1 MAGLHFPITAD
12 NGSFMRA
19 INEVTSGMRDA
30 SRQIES
36 EGGNIDRV
44 ISTIKTGIA
53 TLGIGLGF
61 KELSGQIFQTRA
73 QFEQLEIAF
82 TTMLGS
88 AEKANALLAQL
99 KQTAAKTPFEM
110 EDVVGGAKSLLAYG
124 IEAEKVNDTLIRLGD
139 IASGLSIPLND
150 LTYLYGTTMVQG
162 RMFTQDFRQFQGRGI
177 PIADELAKVLGI
189 AKDKVGEAVTAGK
202 VGAKELEA
210 AIQSMT
216 NEGGRFGGLMAK
228 QSDSLK
234 GKWENIKD
242 TIGLMFN
249 EMGTQTS
256 GVMNLTLDATA
267 SIVDHWQEVV
277 GVLGTV
283 AAAYGSQKAIL
294 MLDTAFTAAKNDFG
308 YKAEIEQLQALIPV
322 KEEAAKTD
330 LEQAVASGKL
340 TQSKA
345 DQIAA
350 LREEANAQLE
360 ALTAKET
367 AAKAEAV
374 AATEKLDSIKEEILG
389 IEDLKQSLLEQYT
402 AAINA
407 GDAEKAQA
415 IATDIA
421 STETWLKEESS
432 TAATIA
438 EEAKAAATN
447 AAAASEARETLATQ
461 INTAQTA
468 GNSAA
473 TGILTIAKEK
483 LALAGAKV
491 NAVLK
496 ANQFAIVTGA
506 VIALGFAIY
515 KLISYQTDYQKATE
529 SANKAADSQMSSMHK
544 EQSELNELKKRLES
558 AKNGSDE
565 WKVAKDQIVT
575 QFGKY
580 HSGLDEEIKKTGTLA
595 SSYDRLTESIRLS
608 AAARAM
614 DKYRTENDVS
624 DDIDKTQE
632 VIRKS
637 LTERKLM
644 KVDAKG
650 NVIKNEKGGFEYID
664 GLAGPL
670 LESIMQKVYESYDT
684 GDLSSLT
691 AKERAYLNQTGQLVK
706 LDGAR
711 TLYQKTVGK
720 VQTNKK
726 GEVTVA
732 QRYGT
737 TVDKIDGRTTVVE
750 GDTSKNL
757 KEAYDKAAKD
767 YKAAAKKVEEMKK
780 NRSAYTEKQW
790 EDAQTELKSA
800 KEAYEKAGGET
811 KTKKSSGSTPEQIES
826 RQTDAHQ
833 KLLDLMKQ
841 QAEERLKLQQDYEY
855 QQWQNRIDLMDEGE
869 AKVIAQMELDQSK
882 ERASLEEQKKQAI
895 QAEIARQK
903 ALFDAQQDEL
913 ATGNKKYAKKVFN
926 PDTDVKQDEIKVITD
941 RFDALNTNL
950 LSKQKKAEQDR
961 LNAAQ
966 ESFNSYLQE
975 FGTYQQKREAIQADY
990 DKRISEAA
998 NTGDSMMLEAQKNK
1012 ALSDLDYQQWIGSEE
1027 IALAFGDISNLSNQ
1041 TISQLISDMEKY
1053 REKVV
1058 ATFDPDKIEKYEEAL
1073 NKLRMAD
1080 VENSFSAFGNMVPE
1094 YFTKRLAIQKQIN
1107 DQAQIG
1113 LELVQKQNE
1122 LNIRTDATKGA
1133 IKVQAKSAGY
1143 SISDKDLAD
1152 PKKVQQIA
1160 DKLGKSA
1167 SSGDKL
1173 TSALHNALLELLKLN
1188 KEGADLE
1195 EATKS
1200 WDGNFSHLKETL
1212 ASLDGEAKFQA
1223 ITESVGSAAGL
1234 VGNLAGQA
1242 SEMADALGAEGL
1254 GEAMSYL
1261 DEAMGSVQNIA
1272 SGFAQGGLV
1281 GGIAAA
1287 AGEVMK
1293 WVTKLAMAGDARHQ
1307 KNIEKLQERIDDL
1320 QKSYDKLGKSVDDAF
1335 STDASAMIEQ
1345 QNAMLRQQK
1354 VLIQQQMAEEEA
1366 KKKKDNDKIDEY
1378 KERLE
1383 EIDELLD
1390 ENKDKA
1396 KEAIIGKD
1404 VKSAIDEFASLY
1416 AGAWED
1422 GTDAAQASM
1431 KAVKSIISSALTE
1444 LLKKNIQPAAER
1456 FYDALADAMAD
1467 GILTDAELANLD
1479 IIKSQMDAMASF
1491 GEDQYKKIQERYKD
1505 LDELREELTDIS
1517 FDSVSD
1523 NFKSLLSD
1531 METTTEDFTDSFTE
1545 MLRNALVEGLM
1556 DSKYD
1561 ALLKEWYAEFAKAM
1575 ENHQLSDEERERL
1588 RQQYQ
1593 SIVDQGIADRDA
1605 INSIVGGGAY
1615 SQQASSGSAWNM
1627 NQETG
1632 DELNGRFTAMVELE
1646 ATNNTLV
1653 SAGNSLAAS
1662 ILSTLQAMAAAS
1674 KTVAVSGDNE
1684 TLLSI
1689 RDMMFLSTGHLDDI
1703 AKYTKHLQSMSDDI
1717 TKMKEAI
1724 ERI

>member
-30 SRQIES
+30 ANQIEAN
-36 EGGNIDRV
+36 GGNIDRV

-53 TLGIGLGF
+53 TLGVGLGF
-61 KELSGQIFQTRA
+61 KELTGQIFQTRA

-88 AEKANALLAQL
+88 AEKVNALLAQL

-124 IEAEKVNDTLIRLGD
+124 IESEKVNDTLIRLGD

-162 RMFTQDFRQFQGRGI
+162 RMFTQDLRQFQGRGV

-202 VGAKELEA
+202 VGAKELEQ
-210 AIQSMT
+210 AINGLTS
-216 NEGGRFGGLMAK
+216 EGGKFGGLMAK

-374 AATEKLDSIKEEILG
+374 AAAEKLDSVKEEMQG
-389 IEDLKQSLLEQYT
+389 IKDLKESLLEQYT
-402 AAINA
+402 AATDA

-421 STETWLKEESS
+421 STETWLKEEAS
-432 TAATIA
+432 TASTLA

-483 LALAGAKV
+483 LAVAAAKV
-491 NAVLK
+491 NAVLE
-496 ANQFAIVTGA
+496 ANKISIVIGA
-506 VIALGFAIY
+506 FIALSYAIY
-515 KLISYQTDYQKATE
+515 KVITYETDLEKITK
-529 SANKAADSQMSSMHK
+529 SAEKAASDQESSMRK
-544 EQSELNELKKRLES
+544 ERATLDELKKSLDNAKKGS
-558 AKNGSDE
+558 AE
-565 WKVAKDQIVT
+565 WKSAKDQIVT

-580 HSGLDEEIKKTGTLA
+580 HSGLDAEIEKTGTLA

-614 DKYRTENDVS
+614 DSYRKENDLS
-624 DDIDKTQE
+624 GDIDSYLESIRNSLDNGVLLKDKNGKLRKTQ
-632 VIRKS
+632 ITGALR
-637 LTERKLM
+637 
-644 KVDAKG
+644 
-650 NVIKNEKGGFEYID
+650 
-664 GLAGPL
+664 
-670 LESIMQKVYESYDT
+670 ESIMQKAYDYVQNGDNSIFNSKEWDIINKT
-684 GDLSSLT
+684 GAFYRDPSSKNSKSSTDRL
-691 AKERAYLNQTGQLVK
+691 
-706 LDGAR
+706 LDR
-711 TLYQKTVGK
+711 VNL
-720 VQTNKK
+720 NKK
-726 GEVTVA
+726 GEEIIA

-737 TVDKIDGRTTVVE
+737 TIDKIDGRTEINAETKTRDGSE
-750 GDTSKNL
+750 IDNEIKAKKSELSQYKKDSQEYKNL
-757 KEAYDKAAKD
+757 IKEINAL
-767 YKAAAKKVEEMKK
+767 
-780 NRSAYTEKQW
+780 EK
-790 EDAQTELKSA
+790 ER
-800 KEAYEKAGGET
+800 KEWGDESDL
-811 KTKKSSGSTPEQIES
+811 KTKKSSGSTPEQIKS
-826 RQTDAHQ
+826 IQTDAHQ

-926 PDTDVKQDEIKVITD
+926 PDTDVKQDEIKAITD
-941 RFDALNTNL
+941 SFDALNTNL

-998 NTGDSMMLEAQKNK
+998 NTGDRMMLEAQKNK

-1027 IALAFGDISNLSNQ
+1027 IAMAFGDISNLSNQ
-1041 TISQLISDMEKY
+1041 TISQLIADMEKY

-1113 LELVQKQNE
+1113 LELAQKQNE
-1122 LNIRTDATKGA
+1122 FNIRTDATKGA

-1261 DEAMGSVQNIA
+1261 DEAMGSVQSIA

-1307 KNIEKLQERIDDL
+1307 KNIEKLQVRIDDL

-1345 QNAMLRQQK
+1345 QNAMLKQQK

-1416 AGAWED
+1416 AGAWDD

-1479 IIKSQMDAMASF
+1479 IIKAQMDAMASF

-1531 METTTEDFTDSFTE
+1531 MESTTEDFTNSFTD
-1545 MLRNALVEGLM
+1545 MLRNALINGLM

-1561 ALLKEWYAEFAKAM
+1561 ALLKEWYAEFAEAM

-1632 DELNGRFTAMVELE
+1632 DELNGRFTSMVELE

-1674 KTVAVSGDNE
+1674 KTVAVNGDNE

-1689 RDMMFLSTGHLDDI
+1689 RDMMFLSTGHLEDI
-1703 AKYTKHLQSMSDDI
+1703 AKYTKNLQSMSDDI